1 MKRIKKIKYLNEY
14 KLELLFDDG
23 KTKIVD
29 FEDLIKE
36 DGFYTLPLRDLKFFQ
51 KVKMDEFNYTIC
63 WPNGANFSP
72 DLLYEIGLDAN
83 ESKNLLPKT
92 IRRKKSPTTK
102 NEFKIQVTAKAKRI
116 SKKTIQTK
124 YYEPN

>member
-23 KTKIVD
+23 KTKTVD

-36 DGFYTLPLRDLKFFQ
+36 DGFYTLPLRDLKYFK
-51 KVKMDEFNYTIC
+51 KVRMDEFSYTIC

-72 DLLYEIGLDAN
+72 DFLYDIGLGVN
-83 ESKNLLPKT
+83 ESKTLLPKT
-92 IRRKKSPTTK
+92 IRRKKPLASK

-116 SKKTIQTK
+116 SKNNKQTK
-124 YYEPN
+124 